1 MNIKLNIEELRTSSN
16 NLKNFSQE
24 IGNTIQGIDKV
35 INALPENWEG
45 QTALSFQEQYVTYR
59 NNLVNTQNFV
69 NDIAVQIDQVLANSQ
84 DLAKIWLIKLN
95 RSSNVKSTNK

>member
-1 MNIKLNIEELRTSSN
+1 MNIRINIEELRTSSA
-16 NLKNFSQE
+16 NLKSYSQE

-59 NNLVNTQNFV
+59 NNLVNAQNFV

-84 DLAKIWLIKLN
+84 DLDQNMANQIK
-95 RSSNVKSTNK
+95 

>member
-1 MNIKLNIEELRTSSN
+1 MNIRLNIEELRTSSA
-16 NLKNFSQE
+16 NLKSYSQE
-24 IGNTIQGIDKV
+24 IGNIIQGIDKV

-59 NNLVNTQNFV
+59 NNLVNAQNFV

-84 DLAKIWLIKLN
+84 DLDQNMANQIN
-95 RSSNVKSTNK
+95 

>member
-1 MNIKLNIEELRTSSN
+1 MNIRLNIEELRTSSA
-16 NLKNFSQE
+16 NLKSYSQE
-24 IGNTIQGIDKV
+24 IAYTIQGIDKV

-59 NNLVNTQNFV
+59 NNLVNAQNFV

-84 DLAKIWLIKLN
+84 DLDQNMIIY
-95 RSSNVKSTNK
+95 

>member
-1 MNIKLNIEELRTSSN
+1 MNIRLNIEELRTSSA
-16 NLKNFSQE
+16 NLKSYSQE

-59 NNLVNTQNFV
+59 NNLVNAQNFV

-84 DLAKIWLIKLN
+84 DLDQNMANQIK
-95 RSSNVKSTNK
+95 

>member
-1 MNIKLNIEELRTSSN
+1 MNIRLNIEELRTSSA
-16 NLKNFSQE
+16 NLKNYSQE
-24 IGNTIQGIDKV
+24 ITNTIQGIDKV

-69 NDIAVQIDQVLANSQ
+69 NDIAMQIDQVLANSQ
-84 DLAKIWLIKLN
+84 DLDQNMANLIK
-95 RSSNVKSTNK
+95 

>member
-1 MNIKLNIEELRTSSN
+1 MNIRLNIEELRTSSA
-16 NLKNFSQE
+16 NLKSYSQE

-59 NNLVNTQNFV
+59 NNLVNAQNFV

-84 DLAKIWLIKLN
+84 DLDQNMAKQIK
-95 RSSNVKSTNK
+95 

>member
-1 MNIKLNIEELRTSSN
+1 MTKR
-16 NLKNFSQE
+16 
-24 IGNTIQGIDKV
+24 DKV

-59 NNLVNTQNFV
+59 NNLVNAQNFV

-84 DLAKIWLIKLN
+84 DLDQNMANQIK
-95 RSSNVKSTNK
+95 

>member
-1 MNIKLNIEELRTSSN
+1 MNIRINIEELRTSSA
-16 NLKNFSQE
+16 NLKSYSQE
-24 IGNTIQGIDKV
+24 IGSTIQGIDKV

-45 QTALSFQEQYVTYR
+45 QTSLSFQEQYVTYR

-84 DLAKIWLIKLN
+84 DLDQNMANQIK
-95 RSSNVKSTNK
+95 

>member
-1 MNIKLNIEELRTSSN
+1 MNIRLNIYDLRTSSA
-16 NLKNFSQE
+16 NLKSYSQE

-45 QTALSFQEQYVTYR
+45 QTVFSFQDQYVTYR

-84 DLAKIWLIKLN
+84 DLDQNTANQIK
-95 RSSNVKSTNK
+95 

>member
-1 MNIKLNIEELRTSSN
+1 MNIRLNIEELRTSSA
-16 NLKNFSQE
+16 NLKSYSQE
-24 IGNTIQGIDKV
+24 IGNIIQGIDKV

-59 NNLVNTQNFV
+59 NNLVNAQNFV

-84 DLAKIWLIKLN
+84 DLDQNMANQIK
-95 RSSNVKSTNK
+95 

>member
-1 MNIKLNIEELRTSSN
+1 MNIKLNIEELRTSSA
-16 NLKNFSQE
+16 NLKNYSQE

-59 NNLVNTQNFV
+59 NNLVNAQNFV

-84 DLAKIWLIKLN
+84 DLDQNMANQIK
-95 RSSNVKSTNK
+95 

>member
-1 MNIKLNIEELRTSSN
+1 MNIRLNIEELRTCSA
-16 NLKNFSQE
+16 NLKSYSQE

-59 NNLVNTQNFV
+59 NNLVNAQNFV

-84 DLAKIWLIKLN
+84 DLDQNMANQIK
-95 RSSNVKSTNK
+95 

>member
-1 MNIKLNIEELRTSSN
+1 MNIRLNIEELRTSSA
-16 NLKNFSQE
+16 NLKSYSQE
-24 IGNTIQGIDKV
+24 ISDTIQGIDKV

-59 NNLVNTQNFV
+59 NNLVNAQNFV

-84 DLAKIWLIKLN
+84 DLDQNMANQIK
-95 RSSNVKSTNK
+95 

>member
-1 MNIKLNIEELRTSSN
+1 MNIRLNIEELRISSA
-16 NLKNFSQE
+16 NLKSYSQE
-24 IGNTIQGIDKV
+24 IANTIQGIDKV

-59 NNLVNTQNFV
+59 NNLVNAQNFV

-84 DLAKIWLIKLN
+84 DLDQNMANQIK
-95 RSSNVKSTNK
+95 